1 MHRNSKGT
9 TTQTLSTR
17 KQVNQQPVVL
27 IHIQKDTGLE

>member
-27 IHIQKDTGLE
+27 NHNQNDTGLE